1 MVWRV
6 FWKGEGRW
14 ETLYT
19 LSLYCCENPWLCVQ
33 LFCSPTAFLVWL
45 NLTPVFFLSPS
56 HCVLYFPPFCSKLST
71 FLPHKVFHRNSNAK
85 WLADKSE
92 LYITLPLDK
101 SDSLFAQ

>member
-1 MVWRV
+1 MCVRGGWQA
-6 FWKGEGRW
+6 F
-14 ETLYT
+14 TLYSFVVAEDFNT
-19 LSLYCCENPWLCVQ
+19 YSVLLC
-33 LFCSPTAFLVWL
+33 TKRDI
-45 NLTPVFFLSPS
+45 LTPVFHFSS
-56 HCVLYFPPFCSKLST
+56 FPPSITTTTSLLLLCSKLST